1 MEDFEFIK
9 GYENLYKINRQG
21 QIYSCR
27 YKKIMTPMLTK
38 DGYSYVNLKKPSSI
52 GNNIITHDRHKGFI
66 HRLLALQYIENSENK
81 PEVDHIDRNKTNNS
95 IENLRWVTRLENR
108 QNRTDLLELL
118 TTEQIEERKI
128 KMRLYKAEW
137 AEKNR
142 RSKGQKIKSEMIL
155 TKDPEYYNNKA
166 KEYRAKETAE
176 QKEERLRKRREKRIT
191 TSNDK
196 KVIDI

>member
-21 QIYSCR
+21 QIYSCH
-27 YKKIMTPMLTK
+27 YKKIMTQLTKK
-38 DGYSYVNLKKPSSI
+38 DGYLYVDLRIN
-52 GNNIITHDRHKGFI
+52 GERHKGSI
-66 HRLLALQYIENSENK
+66 HRLLALQYIENPENK
-81 PEVDHIDRNKTNNS
+81 QEVDHIDRNKTNNS